1 MNALIGLFLL
11 CLLFLVFILILA
23 IIVYLIWAYTSGRF
37 PFGPPTYPPEEF
49 YVQDQ
54 IILTGPEAL
63 LDRLAAPQS
72 GVQLLR
78 LDRLR
83 FSELGDGVL
92 NCPGLPHSAAPG
104 EGLAIDLYKIE
115 GLFPNVAR
123 TIRRINRILG
133 SQAGVVIQDPNWLT
147 GQPFE
152 PEGSPFEPEGSPFE
166 PEGSTTGAVTK
177 LANPAEFMRQWAFQA
192 IELAAS
198 RYNGEGVRV
207 GIFDSSPFSGLT
219 PDVSVHKVLTIT
231 DMPADASGGFSL
243 DVLHPTPSA
252 TPAPSKKTAIDV
264 RNHGFFVAGL
274 VHALA
279 PESQV
284 RLVRVL
290 QNDNRGDLFTL
301 MKAIFNFLK
310 DNLGQEATGQVIN
323 LSLGVRLP
331 PEEAKLGLPAA
342 ILSLQYLMNA
352 ARCLGAVVAA
362 AAGND
367 SAASAL
373 PDPPNLPAGWNT
385 GLGVAATNPENQR
398 ACFSNQGRLA
408 APGGDGRGGKESGDG
423 CKPRNSDCQDANC
436 PMAVIGPI
444 LQPPYTD
451 DNSTGFIFWSG
462 SSFSTPLVSG
472 LAALVWQAGGGSL
485 SVEQVEK
492 LILCGCTPTGDPY
505 LGSGVI
511 NIRRT
516 LMECM
521 PGKPEATQKDT
532 KATKK
537 K

>member
-1 MNALIGLFLL
+1 MNTLIGLFLL
-11 CLLFLVFILILA
+11 CLLFIFFILILA
-23 IIVYLIWAYTSGRF
+23 VILYLIWAYLNRRF
-37 PFGPPTYPPEEF
+37 PFGPPTYPPDE
-49 YVQDQ
+49 YYIQDK
-54 IILTGPEAL
+54 IILTGPEGL
-63 LDRLAAPQS
+63 LDQLAAPQS

-83 FSELGDGVL
+83 FSDLGNGVL

-104 EGLAIDLYKIE
+104 EGLAIDLYQIR
-115 GLFPNVAR
+115 GMFPNVAR

-133 SQAGVVIQDPNWLT
+133 SQAGVVIKDPNWLT

-166 PEGSTTGAVTK
+166 PEGSASTPLTK
-177 LANPAEFMRQWAFQA
+177 LANPAEFMRQWAFRV
-192 IELAAS
+192 IDLAAS
-198 RYNGEGVRV
+198 QYNGAGVRV
-207 GIFDSSPFSGLT
+207 GIFDSSPFSGLA
-219 PDVSVHKVLTIT
+219 PDTTVHKVLMIP
-231 DMPADASGGFSL
+231 DMPPDSAGGFSL

-252 TPAPSKKTAIDV
+252 MPAPSKKTAIDV

-274 VHALA
+274 IHALA
-279 PESQV
+279 PESQL

-290 QNDNRGDLFTL
+290 GNDNRGDLFTL
-301 MKAIFNFLK
+301 LKAIFNFLK
-310 DNLGQEATGQVIN
+310 DNLGQAPAGQVIN

-331 PEEAKLGLPAA
+331 PEEAQFGLPAA

-367 SAASAL
+367 SAASPL

-408 APGGDGRGGKESGDG
+408 APGGDGRGGKESGGG
-423 CKPRNSDCQDANC
+423 CQPRNTDCQDGNC

-444 LQPPYTD
+444 LQPPYSD
-451 DNSTGFIFWSG
+451 DTSTAYIFWSG

-472 LAALVWQAGGGSL
+472 LAALVFQAGHGNL
-485 SVEQVEK
+485 SADQVEQ
-492 LILCGCTPTGDPY
+492 LILCGCTRTSDPY

-516 LMECM
+516 LLECM
-521 PGKPEATQKDT
+521 PANPDATQKGQE
-532 KATKK
+532 AAQ
-537 K
+537 

>member
-1 MNALIGLFLL
+1 MNAILGLFLL
-11 CLLFLVFILILA
+11 CLLFLLFILILA
-23 IIVYLIWAYTSGRF
+23 IILYLFWSYYTDRF
-37 PFGPPTYPPEEF
+37 PFGPTTYPPAEF
-49 YVQDQ
+49 YIQDQ
-54 IILTGPEAL
+54 IIVTGPEGL

-72 GVQLLR
+72 GVQLQR

-83 FSELGDGVL
+83 FSDLGDGVL

-104 EGLAIDLYKIE
+104 EGLAIDLYKIQ

-133 SQAGVVIQDPNWLT
+133 NQAGVVIKDPNWLT
-147 GQPFE
+147 GQPFD
-152 PEGSPFEPEGSPFE
+152 PEGSPFEPEGSPFD
-166 PEGSTTGAVTK
+166 PEGSSTGPVTK
-177 LANPAEFMRQWAFQA
+177 LADPADFMRQWAFRV
-192 IELAAS
+192 IELTAS

-219 PDVSVHKVLTIT
+219 PDVAVHKVLAIP
-231 DMPADASGGFSL
+231 DMPADSSGGFGL

-252 TPAPSKKTAIDV
+252 APAPSKKTASDV
-264 RNHGFFVAGL
+264 RNHGLFVAGL

-290 QNDNRGDLFTL
+290 ENDNRGDLFTL

-310 DNLGQEATGQVIN
+310 DNLGQAPAGQVIN

-331 PEEAKLGLPAA
+331 PEEAKFGLPAA

-367 SAASAL
+367 SAASPL

-408 APGGDGRGGKESGDG
+408 APGGDGRGGKETGGD
-423 CKPRNSDCQDANC
+423 CQPRNTDCQDANC

-451 DNSTGFIFWSG
+451 DNNTAYIFWSG

-472 LAALVWQAGGGSL
+472 LAALTWQAGGGNL
-485 SVEQVEK
+485 SADQVEQ
-492 LILCGCTPTGDPY
+492 LILCGCTRTGDPY

-516 LMECM
+516 LLECLPTS
-521 PGKPEATQKDT
+521 PGATQKGQE
-532 KATKK
+532 AAE
-537 K
+537 